1 MKPFVIALLCC
12 LLYQF
17 ANAQNNGIAVQGIA
31 RNSGKTALVSKNLTF
46 TFTLKNPGGTTIY
59 NETATIMTDAFGVFS
74 HIIGTGNATTDPFDE
89 IMFHHEKLSLVISVE
104 IDGVTTEISNSP
116 FQYSPYAKAADN
128 GVPTGSILPFIGT
141 TAPAGWVLCNGQSLT
156 SVAGAAPLIALLGN
170 NNAPDL
176 RGMFLRGTGNSPV
189 NGQSGP
195 SLKGTQADGFE
206 NHLHGVGT
214 LDVPNNS
221 GDHTHSTNFGQD
233 YAYSDGDDGTDLRYG
248 SGYSDGSTNKTT
260 NAGGGHDHSITG
272 STALTGG
279 LAETRPVSYGINY
292 IIKL

>member
-1 MKPFVIALLCC
+1 MKPFIIALLCC

-17 ANAQNNGIAVQGIA
+17 ANAQNNGITVQGIA
-31 RNSGKTALVSKNLTF
+31 RNSEKTALVSKNLTF

-74 HIIGTGNATTDPFDE
+74 HTIGTGNATTDPFDE

-128 GVPTGSILPFIGT
+128 GVPTGSILPFVGT

-176 RGMFLRGTGNSPV
+176 RGMFLRGTGNSAV
-189 NGQSGP
+189 NGQAGP
-195 SLKGTQADGFE
+195 ALLATQNDGIKS
-206 NHLHGVGT
+206 HLHDNGSLGT
-214 LDVPNNS
+214 S
-221 GDHTHSTNFGQD
+221 GAGAHSHTTAIGKESDDSDGDGGPVHYGPGSDEGSDAKSSSTEPDHTHG
-233 YAYSDGDDGTDLRYG
+233 
-248 SGYSDGSTNKTT
+248 
-260 NAGGGHDHSITG
+260 ITG
-272 STALTGG
+272 STGSTGI
-279 LAETRPVSYGINY
+279 AETRPVNYGINY